1 MRKSLPAPGNLEQVK
16 KIGVT
21 QPMRAKRSSL
31 IATLAPNNAKRKTQY
46 DPRSVSTSA
55 QSSSRVSI
63 VQSGSSVRMQ
73 RRQSKNFIQQN
84 NSKRMTI
91 HNLVRKSML
100 PRLSSGAQEAAN
112 QVTRKP
118 VSSST
123 VTSNQF
129 QHQQSK
135 RQTLNQI
142 ATRLAGLAV
151 QQTEAVKPMA
161 SDKLT
166 SQVMNKPHNRISVS
180 NFSRPKTQYVSTKI
194 SATVTNATQTTVS
207 KTTTIV
213 SKQTCVSISKVI
225 PTSNVS
231 SLPIIAPNV
240 SSSGASFTTHASVPK
255 IVNLENSK
263 KESIDKIELNSLLS
277 NQDNTDSAI
286 VKSFKCE
293 PCKQTFAKEILYK
306 IHLSNFHKTLPT
318 IKKMP
323 PPTTALKCKY
333 CDRCFGLQ
341 FALDKHLM
349 ENCAKIS
356 PVERKRLIE
365 VAEQQ
370 KIAKSKT
377 QNGNKKSHKSHVF
390 NLNSNKIFN
399 SVNLDGVSIDATNS
413 GVGGKCIDACDG
425 EANNSNIFKIP
436 TVHLGHSG
444 IYRTPTKSIPCKICN
459 TIFFNAVEYA
469 QHCVDAHP

>member
-1 MRKSLPAPGNLEQVK
+1 MPGNLEQAK

-31 IATLAPNNAKRKTQY
+31 IATLAPNNAKKKTSY
-46 DPRSVSTSA
+46 DPRSVSASG
-55 QSSSRVSI
+55 QSSSRVST
-63 VQSGSSVRMQ
+63 SSSSVRMQ

-84 NSKRMTI
+84 NSKRKTV

-100 PRLSSGAQEAAN
+100 PKPSSSAQDVID
-112 QVTRKP
+112 QVPRKP
-118 VSSST
+118 APSST

-129 QHQQSK
+129 EQKQLK
-135 RQTLNQI
+135 RQTLNHI
-142 ATRLAGLAV
+142 ATRLADLAV
-151 QQTEAVKPMA
+151 QPIEPVKPMA
-161 SDKLT
+161 FDKLT
-166 SQVMNKPHNRISVS
+166 SQVINKPHNRVSVS
-180 NFSRPKTQYVSTKI
+180 HFSRPKSQNVSTKI
-194 SATVTNATQTTVS
+194 SATVTNETRTTVS

-213 SKQTCVSISKVI
+213 SKQTSVSISKVI

-231 SLPIIAPNV
+231 SIPITTPNV
-240 SSSGASFTTHASVPK
+240 SSSGASLTTHASVPK
-255 IVNLENSK
+255 IANLENSK
-263 KESIDKIELNSLLS
+263 KESIDKRESSIELNALRS
-277 NQDNTDSAI
+277 NQDNTDSTI

-306 IHLSNFHKTLPT
+306 IHLSNFHKTLTT

-323 PPTTALKCKY
+323 PPTIALKCKY

-349 ENCAKIS
+349 ENCTKIS

-370 KIAKSKT
+370 KIAMSKT

-399 SVNLDGVSIDATNS
+399 SVNLDGVSIDANNS
-413 GVGGKCIDACDG
+413 GVGGKRIDAYDG
-425 EANNSNIFKIP
+425 EANDSNIFKIP
-436 TVHLGHSG
+436 TNNLGHSG

-459 TIFFNAVEYA
+459 TIWFNAVEYA